1 VDAPRRAGGE
11 RAHQQAP
18 AGLSD
23 PPVYVIGARWRHH
36 ARHSGY
42 ERFADHTGIRLKQV
56 RLPLVPGRRGRRAEA
71 QRTAAMARAHMRTS
85 LGATYHVIYADRD
98 LRMVAAE
105 ARRHGIRLIATFHNP
120 PVELALDP
128 PDEHIR
134 KGIAAAILVSESQR
148 EYFAGL
154 LPPERVFVVPHGIDT
169 TFFRP
174 AARRR
179 HGGEGHL
186 ITVGA
191 KYRDWDTLNE
201 ALALLWR
208 DRPRLRLVA
217 VGAPG
222 EEGSR
227 LRRLGRGR
235 VRTVR
240 HVGDRRLRAAYT
252 RARAAVLP
260 LLEATAN
267 NSVLEAMA
275 CGAPLVASD
284 VGAIREYTGDRGA
297 VLVPPQDPSALAEAV
312 SRLLDDDALAQ
323 RTAAAARERALEYD
337 YAAVARAIER
347 VYAEVA
353 MLTAPPRATEPSA

>member
-1 VDAPRRAGGE
+1 
-11 RAHQQAP
+11 
-18 AGLSD
+18 LSD

-42 ERFADHTGIRLKQV
+42 DGFAGHAGVRLSQV
-56 RLPLVPGRRGRRAEA
+56 RLPMMPGRRGRRAEA
-71 QRTAAMARAHMRTS
+71 RRTAEMALAHMRDRP
-85 LGATYHVIYADRD
+85 GATYHVIYGDRD

-105 ARRHGIRLIATFHNP
+105 AGRHAIRLIATFHNP

-154 LPPERVFVVPHGIDT
+154 LPQERVFVAPHGVDT

-174 AARRR
+174 ATRPGRR
-179 HGGEGHL
+179 GEGHL

-191 KYRDWDTLNE
+191 KYRDWDTLGE

-208 DRPRLRLVA
+208 DRPRLRLLA
-217 VGAPG
+217 VGVPG
-222 EEGSR
+222 EEGAR
-227 LRRLGRGR
+227 LKRLGRGR
-235 VRTVR
+235 VRTLR
-240 HVGDRRLRAAYT
+240 HVSDRRLRAGYT

-275 CGAPLVASD
+275 CGTPLVASD
-284 VGAIREYTGDRGA
+284 VGGVREYTGDRGA
-297 VLVPPQDPSALAEAV
+297 VLVPPADPSALAEAI
-312 SRLLDDDALAQ
+312 SGLLDDDALAE
-323 RTAAAARERALEYD
+323 RTAAAARERALAYD
-337 YAAVARAIER
+337 YAPVARAIER
-347 VYAEVA
+347 VYAEVPA
-353 MLTAPPRATEPSA
+353 FTRPPRATDPSA